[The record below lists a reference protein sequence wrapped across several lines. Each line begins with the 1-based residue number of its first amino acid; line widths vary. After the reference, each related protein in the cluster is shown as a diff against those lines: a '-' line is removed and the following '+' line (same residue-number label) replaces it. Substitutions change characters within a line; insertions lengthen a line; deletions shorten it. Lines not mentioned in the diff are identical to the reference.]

1 MKRLVLTGI
10 LVMMSV
16 MAYCQYPI
24 RENNHDWIASKLLVG
39 TDTVIQV
46 DMPEIIIFGKYRFKN
61 ERQAAKYTRLVYNVK
76 KTLPYARIA
85 SKKLREVNSQL
96 AALPTERERKA
107 YLKKTEKDLFA
118 EFEAPLKKMSFTQ
131 GRILINLVDRETG
144 DTGYNLVKEYKG
156 SVSAFFWQSVA
167 RLFGANLKD
176 EYDPE
181 GEDSA
186 IESIVLQID
195 MGLL

>member
-61 ERQAAKYTRLVYNVK
+61 ERQAAKYNRLVYNVK

-96 AALPTERERKA
+96 AALPTEKERKA